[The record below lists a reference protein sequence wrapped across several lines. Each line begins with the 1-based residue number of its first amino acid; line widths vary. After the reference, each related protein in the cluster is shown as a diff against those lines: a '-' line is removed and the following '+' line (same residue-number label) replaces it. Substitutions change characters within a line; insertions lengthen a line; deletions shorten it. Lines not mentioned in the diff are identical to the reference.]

1 MTVGAEL
8 VEGSWID
15 AVSTERGK
23 CIFCHVPVAAA
34 QIRLLADVDLF
45 RTEILGFDTE
55 NLGFQA

>member
-8 VEGSWID
+8 IKCGRID
-15 AVSTERGK
+15 AVGTEQGK

-55 NLGFQA
+55 NLCFQA